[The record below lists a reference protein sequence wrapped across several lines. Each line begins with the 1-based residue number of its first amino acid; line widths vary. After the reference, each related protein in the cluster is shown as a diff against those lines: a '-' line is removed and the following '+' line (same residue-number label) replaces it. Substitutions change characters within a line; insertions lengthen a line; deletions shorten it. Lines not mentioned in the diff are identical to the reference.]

1 MARTKLSSSDR
12 TPLYEQ
18 LAADLRYRIRG
29 GEFDADQRIPS
40 KAAIAADYDVSLR
53 TVDTA
58 VGLLKA
64 DGILAPTPGKRMFI
78 VPPEQRAQP
87 HPRRRATDR

>member
-18 LAADLRYRIRG
+18 LAADLRCTTRG
-29 GEFDADQRIPS
+29 GEFDTDQHIPS

-64 DGILAPTPGKRMFI
+64 DGTW
-78 VPPEQRAQP
+78 PPRQASACSLSRLSSGPA
-87 HPRRRATDR
+87 AS

>member
-58 VGLLKA
+58 VG
-64 DGILAPTPGKRMFI
+64 APQGGRHPG
-78 VPPEQRAQP
+78 P
-87 HPRRRATDR
+87 HARQAHVHCPA